1 MTVEAR
7 SRRPGDDWPATCRS
21 RHDAAAVTHP
31 WPIAAGPCRRGG
43 TPRCACRRLPGGD
56 ERGAATAETVMVIP
70 LVMLLVLL
78 IVQFAVWQHA
88 LHVAQAAAEQGL
100 AAARVQDG
108 TAADGHA
115 AAEAVLDQIGRGP
128 LVDPT
133 VGIDRGATQVSV
145 TIDAT
150 AESVVPG
157 LRLPV
162 HARAVGASEPMAPA
176 RVGGP

>member
-1 MTVEAR
+1 
-7 SRRPGDDWPATCRS
+7 
-21 RHDAAAVTHP
+21 
-31 WPIAAGPCRRGG
+31 
-43 TPRCACRRLPGGD
+43 
-56 ERGAATAETVMVIP
+56 MVIP

-128 LVDPT
+128 LVDPA
-133 VGIDRGATQVSV
+133 VGVDRGATQVSV
-145 TIDAT
+145 TVDAT

-162 HARAVGASEPMAPA
+162 HARAVGASEPATPSA
-176 RVGGP
+176 AGAGGP